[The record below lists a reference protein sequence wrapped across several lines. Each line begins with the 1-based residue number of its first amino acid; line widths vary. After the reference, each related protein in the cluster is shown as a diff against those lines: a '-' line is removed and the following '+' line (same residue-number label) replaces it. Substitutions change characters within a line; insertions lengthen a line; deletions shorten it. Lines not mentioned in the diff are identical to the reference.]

1 MKKFSQN
8 LISSVNQ
15 GTNAVGNLTQKSTRQ
30 LLLNSKV
37 TATILLV
44 SVSLFLYT
52 RKNKI
57 AEFIPSAE
65 VLPLGSGN
73 EALDSFY
80 FDGIKLFI
88 KNNYLPKTL
97 DG

>member
-8 LISSVNQ
+8 LICSVNQ
-15 GTNAVGNLTQKSTRQ
+15 SIYAIGYLTHKSTRQ
-30 LLLNSKV
+30 VLLNSKI

-57 AEFIPSAE
+57 ADFIPSAE

-80 FDGIKLFI
+80 FDGIKLFV